1 MARSTQLQIDLDEY
15 DLSDEEE
22 DASFAGFMGRL
33 AEQQQ
38 VGNQELLSR
47 YQLSGPSTPS
57 VNPAPSVTPAPVLDP
72 KLGMFQTA
80 YNKSRFYHSTAGENV
95 PSLLEHGLSK
105 DRGKDKG
112 LDAQHRLALQ
122 PGFNF
127 LGGDRDT
134 AKYYRGQVGKGA
146 DTVRAFVDAEDYE
159 YMMDDLGSDS
169 LAGYKTTRDV
179 PPEKML
185 YGTFADNQDRD
196 LSPIYDAIRSHLPEE
211 MRTMSPEEVA
221 ELHRQAIAA
230 GALTHVPGQSNGKP
244 EFRQARKRFPW
255 NEDGYNSE

>member
-1 MARSTQLQIDLDEY
+1 MARSTQLQLDLDDY
-15 DLSDEEE
+15 DFSDEE
-22 DASFAGFMGRL
+22 DDSSFVAFMGRL
-33 AEQQQ
+33 AEQQRL
-38 VGNQELLSR
+38 GNQEMLNRCHLSV
-47 YQLSGPSTPS
+47 PST
-57 VNPAPSVTPAPVLDP
+57 PSVTPAPSVAPAPEVDP
-72 KLGMFQTA
+72 RLSAFQQA

-95 PSLLEHGLSK
+95 SSLLEHGLSK
-105 DRGKDKG
+105 ERGKEKG
-112 LDAQHRLALQ
+112 LDAQHNLALK

-159 YMMDDLGSDS
+159 YMMDDLGSDN
-169 LAGYKTTRDV
+169 LAGYMTTRDV

-196 LSPIYDAIRSHLPEE
+196 LSPIYDAIRSHLPKE

-221 ELHRQAIAA
+221 ELHRQAMEANV
-230 GALTHVPGQSNGKP
+230 LTHTPGQSNGKP
-244 EFRQARKRFPW
+244 EFRYARKRFPW